1 VRRITRIGLA
11 VLLASGIAVTAAP
24 AAASVGR
31 AEISRTQDLRADIV
45 RIANSQLGTEEDP
58 PGSNC
63 TPYGP
68 CEAWCALFATW
79 TWRQAGSTIPSY
91 DFTGDIYTWGEN
103 NGRSHPTNTGMQPGD
118 IVLYGTGPED
128 TDTSVHTGVVVA
140 VGTGTITTVEGNSDN
155 QVEQHGPFDPK
166 HAEDAGRPGD
176 IYGWV
181 SAT

>member
-1 VRRITRIGLA
+1 MRRMTRIAMA
-11 VLLASGIAVTAAP
+11 VLFAGVLAAAATPAAAFAVTASAVQP
-24 AAASVGR
+24 ADVRS
-31 AEISRTQDLRADIV
+31 DIV
-45 RIANSQLGTEEDP
+45 STANSQLGIGEDP

-63 TPYGP
+63 TKYGP

-79 TWRQAGSTIPSY
+79 TWQQAGISIPQY
-91 DFTGDIYTWGEN
+91 AFTGDIYTWGQGK
-103 NGRSHPTNTGMQPGD
+103 GRAHSTNTGMQPGD

-128 TDTSVHTGVVVA
+128 TDTSLHTGIVVA

-155 QVEQHGPFDPK
+155 QVEKHGPFDPT
-166 HAEDAGRPGD
+166 HAQSAGRPGN

>member
-1 VRRITRIGLA
+1 MTKLGLA
-11 VLLASGIAVTAAP
+11 VVFAGALTAAAIP
-24 AAASVGR
+24 VATTPVAASTVR
-31 AEISRTQDLRADIV
+31 PATVRTDIV
-45 RIANSQLGTEEDP
+45 SIANGQLGTGEDP

-79 TWRQAGSTIPSY
+79 TWRQAGISIPKY
-91 DFTGDIYTWGEN
+91 DFTGDIYTWGQGK
-103 NGRSHPTNTGMQPGD
+103 GRAHSTNTGMQPGD
-118 IVLYGTGPED
+118 IVLYGTGPQN
-128 TDTSVHTGVVVA
+128 TDTSLHTGIVVA

-155 QVEQHGPFDPK
+155 QVEKHGPFDPT
-166 HAEDAGRPGD
+166 HARSAGRPGN